1 MKVIYQGQ
9 TYPVHGVRP
18 LPKERA
24 GNGSPLPRFPIP
36 EGQAPREAD
45 FHGIT
50 LCGVDQS
57 GGHYAGYNFEG
68 ADLSHSNF
76 EGCDFTGA
84 NLSRTRLTFSYLAGA
99 NLQGADLSGAD
110 LASCDLTHADLRGAN
125 LSGVTVSSGTKWIGV
140 RIDDTTQMPPALRA
154 KLDPPSAA

>member
-1 MKVIYQGQ
+1 MEVIYQGQ

-18 LPKERA
+18 LSKERTVDRP
-24 GNGSPLPRFPIP
+24 SLPRFPIP
-36 EGQAPREAD
+36 EGQTPQKAD
-45 FHGIT
+45 FRGIA

-57 GGHYAGYNFEG
+57 EGHYAGYNFEG

-76 EGCDFTGA
+76 EGCDFAGA
-84 NLSRTRLTFSYLAGA
+84 NLSKTRLTLSCLVGA
-99 NLQGADLSGAD
+99 NLQGANLSGAD

-125 LSGVTVSSGTKWIGV
+125 LSGVTVSNGTKWIGV